1 MYTITCQSYSLEEF
15 DIRYISKEISCNNYN
30 ECFSKVDSLF
40 NSGLKKSL
48 TWTKLSRADSL
59 IEFVDY
65 ASTTEY
71 VTILVID
78 NIEVGTDQG
87 KLIRLGSD
95 DGIRVFVN
103 GEEVFRHAV
112 GRGIQADSDWIPV
125 SLRKGANQLI
135 FQVNQG
141 SGNWA
146 LHYKIDDFENITNLF
161 VEQAFELYRDLP
173 EAYILSDEDTT
184 VGLKIDPRTKL
195 DSYNTISFSWKTR
208 QGKTLKEASFLGSE
222 LPNALTIPRHEPSLI
237 LEYEVL
243 NTSEII
249 YSEQTPFFHDS
260 FVTTTVP
267 ELLQNN
273 SLHPKWI
280 EGLQS
285 VFEQEFLE
293 EPTRYYSTRVKAEFL
308 WDVLNELES
317 YEYQIAGARTEL
329 FNNELAR
336 RYIPQRPS
344 GNKIVG
350 MHLDFLE
357 SVQQYFDT
365 NVGRVHFLMTQ
376 WNGYAQ
382 YYGAEFFFP
391 FISNEIEEYST
402 NNVLDAYESA
412 HSDSFSVVVWSKI
425 QQPFLKR

>member
-1 MYTITCQSYSLEEF
+1 MLKVKPILIIVTLYGMSCETYSIIELETRFLSEAIPCS
-15 DIRYISKEISCNNYN
+15 DDS

-78 NIEVGTDQG
+78 NIEVDTDQE

-125 SLRKGANQLI
+125 SLKRGVNQLI

-141 SGNWA
+141 FGNWA

-195 DSYNTISFSWKTR
+195 DSYNTISFSWKTP

-222 LPNALTIPRHEPSLI
+222 LPNALTIPTHEPPLI

-249 YSEQTPFFHDS
+249 YSEQTPFFNQS

-267 ELLQNN
+267 ELL
-273 SLHPKWI
+273 
-280 EGLQS
+280 
-285 VFEQEFLE
+285 
-293 EPTRYYSTRVKAEFL
+293 
-308 WDVLNELES
+308 
-317 YEYQIAGARTEL
+317 
-329 FNNELAR
+329 
-336 RYIPQRPS
+336 
-344 GNKIVG
+344 
-350 MHLDFLE
+350 
-357 SVQQYFDT
+357 
-365 NVGRVHFLMTQ
+365 
-376 WNGYAQ
+376 
-382 YYGAEFFFP
+382 
-391 FISNEIEEYST
+391 
-402 NNVLDAYESA
+402 
-412 HSDSFSVVVWSKI
+412 
-425 QQPFLKR
+425 